1 MKRKLLW
8 GGAILC
14 LMAGLLFA
22 YPVSGAPDVA
32 VSVDA
37 PSEAAPG
44 STFTAWVNI
53 SWVTNFDACDY
64 EVVFHPSILELTSV
78 TYGMIGGTTI
88 PIATI
93 NEISPGRVKV
103 VENVL
108 GTPGVT
114 GSGYLA
120 KLHFHVIGYAG
131 QSSVISLENGTLSD
145 NAATEIVATWT
156 GATVTVS
163 GPTPTPGLTPTP
175 IPTWTPAPTATPT
188 PGPGFYYTVRWGD
201 TLSSIAKRFGTTV
214 DAIASANGL
223 ADPNYI
229 RAGQTL
235 FIPGVSPPPSPGTY
249 TVQPG
254 DTLYSIAKRYGPT
267 VAALCQAH
275 HIFTPDYIQ
284 VGWKLIIPGG
294 GPTPPPII
302 YIVKPGDTLW
312 AIAMRF
318 GTTPW
323 AIAVANDLADP
334 NLILV
339 GQRLL
344 IP

>member
-1 MKRKLLW
+1 MKNKLLW
-8 GGAILC
+8 RGVIFC
-14 LMAGLLFA
+14 LLVGLLF
-22 YPVSGAPDVA
+22 PQIVSADPDAA

-44 STFTAWVNI
+44 STFIAWVNI

-64 EVVFHPSILELTSV
+64 EVVFDPSVLELTSV
-78 TYGMIGGTTI
+78 TYGTIDGTTI
-88 PIATI
+88 PIATT

-120 KLHFHVIGYAG
+120 RLNFHVIGYAG
-131 QSSVISLENGTLSD
+131 QSSVINLENGTLSD
-145 NAATEIVATWT
+145 NAATEIMATWT

-163 GPTPTPGLTPTP
+163 GPTPTPGPTSTPTP
-175 IPTWTPAPTATPT
+175 TPT

-201 TLSSIAKRFGTTV
+201 TLSRIAKRFGTTV

-249 TVQPG
+249 IVQPG
-254 DTLYSIAKRYGPT
+254 DTLYSIAKRYGTT
-267 VAALCQAH
+267 VAAICQAN
-275 HIFTPDYIQ
+275 HIFNPDYIQ

-294 GPTPPPII
+294 EPIPPSRT

-312 AIAMRF
+312 AIAIRF